1 MTAPTN
7 LAAVRITLGALTLYI
22 PANQVG
28 VCSLVTQV
36 MPEIPRFSQWLGIA
50 DEPQEGWHLHL
61 RVPDSGV
68 ETGWYL
74 WGQLENVMLSGDI
87 IFAVPPL
94 LARNC
99 HLPALRALVGREAFS
114 PLLSWR

>member
-7 LAAVRITLGALTLYI
+7 LAAVRITFGALTLYI
-22 PANQVG
+22 PAYQVCM
-28 VCSLVTQV
+28 CSLVTQV
-36 MPEIPRFSQWLGIA
+36 VPEIPQFSQWLGIT
-50 DEPQEGWHLHL
+50 DEPQVGWHLHL

-74 WGQLENVMLSGDI
+74 WGQLENVMLSSDI
-87 IFAVPPL
+87 VFAVPPL

-99 HLPALRALVGREAFS
+99 HLPALRALGGCEAFS

>member
-1 MTAPTN
+1 MYYF
-7 LAAVRITLGALTLYI
+7 GS
-22 PANQVG
+22 ANFVYTSKQVG

-36 MPEIPRFSQWLGIA
+36 VPEIPRFSQWLGIT

-74 WGQLENVMLSGDI
+74 WGQLENVMLSSDI

-99 HLPALRALVGREAFS
+99 HLPALRAPVGCEAFS

>member
-1 MTAPTN
+1 MTAPIN
-7 LAAVRITLGALTLYI
+7 LAAVRITLGTLNFYI

-28 VCSLVTQV
+28 RCSLVTQV
-36 MPEIPRFSQWLGIA
+36 APEIPRLSQWLGIA
-50 DEPQEGWHLHL
+50 DEPQQGRHLHL
-61 RVPDSGV
+61 FVPDSGV

-74 WGQLENVMLSGDI
+74 WGQLENVILPGDT

-99 HLPALRALVGREAFS
+99 HLPALRALVGSEAFS

>member
-36 MPEIPRFSQWLGIA
+36 VPEIPRFSQWLGIA
-50 DEPQEGWHLHL
+50 
-61 RVPDSGV
+61 DSGV